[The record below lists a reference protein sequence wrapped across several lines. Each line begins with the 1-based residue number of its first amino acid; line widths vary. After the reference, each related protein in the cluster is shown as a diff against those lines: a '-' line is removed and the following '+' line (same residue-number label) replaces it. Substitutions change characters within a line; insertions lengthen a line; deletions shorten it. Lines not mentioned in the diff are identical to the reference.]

1 VTAAKTQR
9 LDGVRVLLVEDNFAV
24 AKSLRYLIEGLG
36 GEIGGL
42 ASNVAK
48 SLELIESCAFDVAV
62 LDIRLGNE
70 LITETADRIVSL
82 DKPVIFLTGYADLE
96 LLPEHLR
103 TRPFLSKPANP
114 DELLET
120 IAGSLVKR

>member
-1 VTAAKTQR
+1 MTAAKTQR

-62 LDIRLGNE
+62 LDIRIGNE

-103 TRPFLSKPANP
+103 TRPFLSKPVNP